1 MQTKLKLVIR
11 DGLKQEHGGR
21 FLMGITEDSLKRLK
35 DDLTTTYNMTIQEQ
49 LKVIYNL
56 RIKTIESFI
65 IEDKEVNVII
75 LDVYDLIYSIGK
87 LAFHLEFYQDVV
99 WQEVNAITVA
109 EYKPELF
116 VKPINEDVRLDF
128 IKAWTTDQVNNEY
141 CNRLLITHKD
151 CHDGVGTALSV
162 SKFESIIRENIP
174 GYLTDYEIML
184 LEYDKF
190 DLEEVLKAVEDK
202 VVFIGDY
209 NFPINVFKQIEEAC
223 DKVVMVDHHLS
234 PFKDGCG
241 DLDNVHLDLG
251 RSGATLTHEFFFP
264 NQDVP
269 CLLTLIEDR
278 DIWNYFMFD
287 NTDALN
293 MYLKDEKYNF
303 NIKYKHDNIS
313 KLMELDLQGIKKFLE
328 PQLKQLAVKRA
339 KNEDQAKEI
348 EYYTIN
354 DIVLAGR
361 NLTGGSSD
369 VLNLISEN
377 TGCPSIGW
385 EIKPDGIVKFGLRNY
400 KDDICVETLAKLF
413 GGGGHKQASGFSID
427 IKELDL
433 EEFFLK
439 RNITF
444 THDAHYSRLK
454 IGIENAK

>member
-21 FLMGITEDSLKRLK
+21 VLMGITEDSLKRLK

-49 LKVIYNL
+49 LKIIKNL

-75 LDVYDLIYSIGK
+75 LDVYDLMYNIGK
-87 LAFHLEFYQDVV
+87 LAFHLEFYQDVI
-99 WQEVNAITVA
+99 WQEVNTITVA

-116 VKPINEDVRLDF
+116 VKPIDEDIKKEF
-128 IKAWTTDQVNNEY
+128 IKAWSSEQIY
-141 CNRLLITHKD
+141 GSFYSRLLITHKD
-151 CHDGVGTALSV
+151 CHDGVGTAASV
-162 SKFESIIRENIP
+162 GKYEHKIRQDPTYKLE
-174 GYLTDYEIML
+174 DYEVML

-190 DLEEVLKAVEDK
+190 DLEEVLEAVKDK
-202 VVFIGDY
+202 IVYIGDY
-209 NFPINVFKQIEEAC
+209 NFPIDAFKQIA
-223 DKVVMVDHHLS
+223 DAGATVVMVDHHLS

-264 NQDVP
+264 NEDVP
-269 CLLTLIEDR
+269 CFLTLIEDR

-293 MYLKDEKYNF
+293 MYLRDEKFNF
-303 NIKYKHDNIS
+303 NVNYKMTMVS

-354 DIVLAGR
+354 NIVLAGR